1 MGVCKELNFINP
13 IAVRFF
19 FVYFIFFLFFVRLLV
34 LFDSFIFA
42 QRENKENLITY
53 NNKIRDK
60 ETDFCSE

>member
-1 MGVCKELNFINP
+1 M
-13 IAVRFF
+13 
-19 FVYFIFFLFFVRLLV
+19 RLLV

-60 ETDFCSE
+60 KPAFLASEKKKTIILD